1 MFGRGAVAVVAAT
14 ALLAIAGCSAAP
26 ALRAAGE
33 PGPGIIALKN
43 SVDRQGYSLSID
55 DLAPV
60 AEPTTI
66 ELADLDIDM
75 SIEPHGLESNGDM
88 SLPVSPFVAGW
99 YEFGSAPDSRRG
111 AIVLA
116 AHVDSLAEGIGP
128 FSRLKD
134 AREGMVVEIVDDAG
148 ESHRYE
154 VQRVERI
161 EKDEV
166 NFDEVFTDQGE
177 THLVLITCGGVWD
190 RDRSSYT
197 DNYIVTARPVT

>member
-1 MFGRGAVAVVAAT
+1 MVAAT
-14 ALLAIAGCSAAP
+14 ALLAIAGCSATP
-26 ALRAAGE
+26 VLRTGGE

-43 SVDRQGYSLSID
+43 TIDRQGYSLTVD

-60 AEPTTI
+60 APPATI
-66 ELADLDIDM
+66 TLDDLDIDM
-75 SIEPHGLESNGDM
+75 GIEPHGLESNGEM

-116 AHVDSLAEGIGP
+116 AHVDSLAEGVGP
-128 FSRLKD
+128 FSRLRD
-134 AREGMVVEIVDDAG
+134 AREGMLVDVVDAEG
-148 ESHRYE
+148 ELHRYE
-154 VQRVERI
+154 VESVERI

-166 NFDEVFTDQGE
+166 DFDQVFTDQGE

-197 DNYIVTARPVT
+197 DNYIVTARSLT

>member
-1 MFGRGAVAVVAAT
+1 MFGRGVVAVVAAT
-14 ALLAIAGCSAAP
+14 ALLAIAGCSATP
-26 ALRAAGE
+26 AQRAEGE
-33 PGPGIIALKN
+33 PGPGIIALK
-43 SVDRQGYSLSID
+43 STVEVQDYSLTID

-60 AEPTTI
+60 AEPTTVV
-66 ELADLDIDM
+66 LGDLNIDM

-116 AHVDSLAEGIGP
+116 AHVDSLAEGVGP

-134 AREGMVVEIVDDAG
+134 AREGMTVEVEDDEGELHRYVVET
-148 ESHRYE
+148 
-154 VQRVERI
+154 VERI

-166 NFDEVFTDQGE
+166 DFDAVFTDQGE